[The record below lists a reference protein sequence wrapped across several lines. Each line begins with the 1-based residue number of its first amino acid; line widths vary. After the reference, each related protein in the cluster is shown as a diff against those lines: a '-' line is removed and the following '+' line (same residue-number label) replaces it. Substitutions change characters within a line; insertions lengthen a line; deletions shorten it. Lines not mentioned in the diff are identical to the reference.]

1 LNDHSIVGG
10 EMSDNKYLI
19 IAIVVSLAILS
30 LLATDFYVPAMPDM
44 VNVLLTTP
52 YMVKLTVTL
61 FMLGLAFS
69 PLVFGPLSD
78 RYGRRPVLLL
88 CAGLGLLGTML
99 CWAALGIEILILARL
114 LQGIGLGG
122 ALSLAR
128 TIGSDLFEKHEFA
141 QVAGVLSLCS
151 SIGPAVAPVIGS
163 YIHAQFGWRSI
174 FMLLTALV
182 SISFVAIIKKV
193 PETIA
198 KRNPQAL
205 HLRDMINNYR
215 ELLMNRIFIYN
226 TILAGL
232 TISTLILFGVLSTF
246 ILQNEY
252 HLTPM
257 QYGWIMMLVTAAS
270 VFSRTAN
277 IIMLRTKSPEQCINI
292 GLVIMLCGAII
303 AVLMSLLQLHFF
315 LSIIIPAMI
324 IIFGAGLIPSNTS
337 AIALTAFRHKGGSAG
352 AIYGCITMFSVFVVS
367 LIGSFLPASAL
378 VLALLYLSISL
389 LSLTMVKLAA
399 TAEASG
405 LAV

>member
-1 LNDHSIVGG
+1 
-10 EMSDNKYLI
+10 MRDNRYLI

-44 VNVLLTTP
+44 VNVLLTTH
-52 YMVKLTVTL
+52 YMVKLTVTV

-78 RYGRRPVLLL
+78 RFGRRPVLLF
-88 CAGLGLLGTML
+88 CAGLGLLGTL
-99 CWAALGIEILILARL
+99 FCWAAPEINILILGRL

-151 SIGPAVAPVIGS
+151 SIGPAIAPVIGG

-182 SISFVAIIKKV
+182 SISFIAIIKKV

-198 KRNPQAL
+198 KRDLQAL
-205 HLRDMINNYR
+205 QLRDMVNNYR
-215 ELLMNRIFIYN
+215 ELLVNRRFMCN

-252 HLTPM
+252 HLTSM

-270 VFSRTAN
+270 VLSRTAN
-277 IIMLRTKSPEQCINI
+277 IIMLRKKSPEQCINI
-292 GLVIMLCGAII
+292 GLGIMLSGASI
-303 AVLMSLLQLHFF
+303 AVLMSLLQMHFF
-315 LSIIIPAMI
+315 MSIIIPAMI
-324 IIFGAGLIPSNTS
+324 IIFGAGLIPSNTA
-337 AIALTAFRHKGGSAG
+337 AIAMTAFRHKGGSAG
-352 AIYGCITMFSVFVVS
+352 AIYGCITMFSVFAVS
-367 LIGSFLPASAL
+367 LVGSFLPASAL
-378 VLALLYLSISL
+378 VLALLYLTISI
-389 LSLTMVKLAA
+389 LSIAMVKLDSTTETTAVAA
-399 TAEASG
+399 
-405 LAV
+405 